1 MLSGKPEVV
10 ATGTGEELHAKGRTM
25 KPTREQVREVAEA
38 LVNIYDMPFPVPAPT
53 LGIDLDGCID
63 ECPVFFRTL
72 TAVWPGDVVVIT
84 FRQDRE
90 KAVQDLRRFGI
101 RHTKLVLVKS
111 LEAKAEVISDLGIS
125 TYFDD
130 QPQTLRDILPNV
142 NVMLVRNGGNFDF
155 DAKQWLFSER
165 TGRLV

>member
-1 MLSGKPEVV
+1 MIMSDKPGVA
-10 ATGTGEELHAKGRTM
+10 ATGTSEEIHAKGRTL
-25 KPTREQVREVAEA
+25 KPTREQVREVTEA
-38 LVNIYDMPFPVPAPT
+38 LVNIYNMPFQPPA
-53 LGIDLDGCID
+53 LGIDLDGCVD
-63 ECPVFFRTL
+63 ECPVFFGTL

-90 KAVQDLRRFGI
+90 KAVQDLKKFGI
-101 RHTKLVLVKS
+101 RYTRLELVNS
-111 LEAKAEVISDLGIS
+111 LEAKAGVIRDLGIL

-130 QPQTLRDILPNV
+130 QPETLRDILPNV

-155 DAKQWLFSER
+155 ETKQWLFSEQ

>member
-1 MLSGKPEVV
+1 MSDKPEVV
-10 ATGTGEELHAKGRTM
+10 ATGTGEELHARGRTL

-38 LVNIYDMPFPVPAPT
+38 LVNIYDMPFQAPT
-53 LGIDLDGCID
+53 LGIDLDGCVD
-63 ECPVFFRTL
+63 ECPVFFQTL

-84 FRQDRE
+84 FRDDRE
-90 KAVQDLRRFGI
+90 KTVQDLRRFGI

-111 LEAKAEVISDLGIS
+111 LEAKAGVIRDLGIS

-130 QPQTLRDILPNV
+130 QPETLRDVPPNV

-155 DAKQWLFSER
+155 ATKQWLFSER